1 MFPRRHR
8 HFQSSIERHART
20 LSELLRTNFLTIIF
34 SKMHSLSMEPTSAFS
49 PYKSLSC
56 NNHLLYRHHDQD
68 TRNNCTDSSSSGE
81 DAQELPEDLT
91 IVKSPRGRKES
102 LIKVRLKPTI
112 SLTYSGSESC
122 NNNVGKSREVVVN
135 DKKSTESMA
144 RDSPGSPMS
153 GTRDIGSSH
162 AATVTSGAYHAIQD
176 HPATIGLH
184 GTALQQKVMEV
195 RCHFVKILIQY
206 FSRRLSLIF
215 LKFVFHH
222 NRIFRKT
229 KSVYFQIWRKV
240 EISS

>member
-1 MFPRRHR
+1 MD
-8 HFQSSIERHART
+8 
-20 LSELLRTNFLTIIF
+20 
-34 SKMHSLSMEPTSAFS
+34 PTSAFS
-49 PYKSLSC
+49 PYKSLSY

-91 IVKSPRGRKES
+91 IVKSSRGKKES

-112 SLTYSGSESC
+112 SLTYNGSENS
-122 NNNVGKSREVVVN
+122 NNNADNSREVVVVN
-135 DKKSTESMA
+135 DNKSTESMA

-162 AATVTSGAYHAIQD
+162 TATVTSGAYHAIQD

-195 RCHFVKILIQY
+195 R
-206 FSRRLSLIF
+206 RLFQNNIF
-215 LKFVFHH
+215 
-222 NRIFRKT
+222 
-229 KSVYFQIWRKV
+229 
-240 EISS
+240 